1 MSKVKI
7 TGHASGSGTL
17 TLSAPNT
24 SSDRTITLP
33 DATGTLLNSDGSGA
47 SLTGLTRSQMPTG
60 SVLQVVQTVKT
71 DTASH
76 QGTSWSSAIMSASI
90 TPTDNSNKILVMYS
104 AGMTCS
110 EASYE
115 TYTSLWR
122 DSTQI
127 FLADADGSRG
137 RSSGIVSRPDAYGGT
152 TQSQQY
158 LDSPATASS
167 ITYTFKVRSSGSST
181 IAYINRGVNDR
192 DDANY
197 DYRSAS
203 SLTLMEIGA

>member
-1 MSKVKI
+1 MAVVI
-7 TGHASGSGTL
+7 NGSGTVTGL
-17 TLSAPNT
+17 AVGG
-24 SSDRTITLP
+24 LP
-33 DATGTLLNSDGSGA
+33 DGTVDAGTLATDSVTAAKLKDDAIAVGDLPA
-47 SLTGLTRSQMPTG
+47 G

-76 QGTSWSSAIMSASI
+76 TGTSWSSAIMSASI
-90 TPTDNSNKILVMYS
+90 TPTSTSNKILVMYS
-104 AGMTCS
+104 TGMTCS
-110 EASYE
+110 EAAYE

-127 FLADADGSRG
+127 FLADAAGSRG

-158 LDSPATASS
+158 LDSPSTTSS
-167 ITYTFKVRSSGSST
+167 ITYALKVRSSGAST
-181 IAYINRGVNDR
+181 IAYLNRGVTDR
-192 DDANY
+192 DNANY

-203 SLTLMEIGA
+203 SLTLIEIGA